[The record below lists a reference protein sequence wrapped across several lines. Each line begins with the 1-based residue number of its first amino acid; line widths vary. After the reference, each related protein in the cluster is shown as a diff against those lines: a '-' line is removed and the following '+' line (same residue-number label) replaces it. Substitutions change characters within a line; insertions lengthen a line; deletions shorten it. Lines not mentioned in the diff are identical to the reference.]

1 MSLTRDEFLSLPN
14 DKIMQVLLPDNLTIC
29 VREMSGLDRE
39 RFELACYN
47 RSESDDL
54 YSGRALLTIFCACNA
69 DGSLLFTEDDLDAV
83 SRKPAALLDAIYRAA
98 IELNVLGQDRVLAL
112 AKNSEIATDGDLPT
126 D

>member
-14 DKIMQVLLPDNLTIC
+14 NKIAQVPLLENRVIY

-39 RFELACYN
+39 RFELACYKH
-47 RSESDDL
+47 SESDEL
-54 YSGRALLTIFCACNA
+54 YSARALLTIFCTCDI

-98 IELNVLGQDRVLAL
+98 IELNALGQDRVLAL
-112 AKNSEIATDGDLPT
+112 AKNSETATDGDSPT